1 MSDFIR
7 EQKMRPLIKPLNRTT
22 IVGLAFLLMGLS
34 ACGFQLRGTNL
45 QALQDTNIYVQ
56 FSGAS
61 VLATEVKRQL
71 IDAGIKPVSSASDAE
86 HIVTLSNETFK
97 IKVLSVSPTTGKAEE
112 YQVSFTAMVKIARQG
127 ESSTARTEP
136 VAATRDLTFDE
147 GSVLGKVQEESIL
160 KKDIAKQVAASVL
173 RRLRAAIQ

>member
-1 MSDFIR
+1 
-7 EQKMRPLIKPLNRTT
+7 MRPIINPLNKAT
-22 IVGLAFLLMGLS
+22 IVGLAFLLVGLS

-45 QALQDTNIYVQ
+45 QDLQDTNIYVQ
-56 FSGAS
+56 SLGAS
-61 VLATEVKRQL
+61 ILTAEVKRQL
-71 IDAGIKPVSSASDAE
+71 IDAGIKPVSSASAAE
-86 HIVTLSNETFK
+86 YIVTLSNESFNTK
-97 IKVLSVSPTTGKAEE
+97 ILSVSPTTGKAEE
-112 YQVSFTAMVKIARQG
+112 YQVNFTAMVKIAKQDG
-127 ESSTARTEP
+127 ASTATSEP

>member
-1 MSDFIR
+1 
-7 EQKMRPLIKPLNRTT
+7 MRPIIKPLNRVI

-45 QALQDTNIYVQ
+45 QGIQDTKIYVQ
-56 FSGAS
+56 SSGAS
-61 VLATEVKRQL
+61 VLAAEVKRQL
-71 IDAGIKPVSSASDAE
+71 VDAGINPVSSISDAE
-86 HIVTLSNETFK
+86 YIVTLSNETFNT
-97 IKVLSVSPTTGKAEE
+97 KVLAVSPDTGKAQE
-112 YQVSFTAMVKIARQG
+112 YQVSYTAMVKIATQD
-127 ESSTARTEP
+127 ENSTARTEP
-136 VAATRDLTFDE
+136 VSATRDLTFDE